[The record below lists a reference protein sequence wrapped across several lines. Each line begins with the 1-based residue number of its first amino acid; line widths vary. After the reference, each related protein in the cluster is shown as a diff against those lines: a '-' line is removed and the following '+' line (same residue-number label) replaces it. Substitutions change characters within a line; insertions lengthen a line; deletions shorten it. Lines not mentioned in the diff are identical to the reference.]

1 VLCEGIWNN
10 IGVNVYLRRVHR
22 GHRPNQVDAS
32 QSLRGFF
39 LNCSRRIIH
48 YYLREQR
55 EQSILRTAARRAAA
69 NSEVRCLVP
78 SYVCMQVGAW
88 CLYYVYAGRAHT
100 LPCNAPRREFARCTT
115 KSMIWGLKRASF
127 TETPPA
133 RHYYSFNF

>member
-1 VLCEGIWNN
+1 MQAAP
-10 IGVNVYLRRVHR
+10 RA
-22 GHRPNQVDAS
+22 HRPNQADAS

-78 SYVCMQVGAW
+78 HVRLHASRAW
-88 CLYYVYAGRAHT
+88 CLYVYMLDEHT
-100 LPCNAPRREFARCTT
+100 PCLVMPLAVNLLGARR
-115 KSMIWGLKRASF
+115 
-127 TETPPA
+127 
-133 RHYYSFNF
+133 NQ